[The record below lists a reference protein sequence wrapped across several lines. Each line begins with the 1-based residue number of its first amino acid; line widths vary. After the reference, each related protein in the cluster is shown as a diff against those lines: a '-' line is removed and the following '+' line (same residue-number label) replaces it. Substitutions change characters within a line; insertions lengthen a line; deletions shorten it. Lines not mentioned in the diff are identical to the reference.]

1 MKVLVERLNNNS
13 TFEKIIGWTKLAG
26 AVGIFQLMIQAI
38 SFACGIFVIRL
49 LPTQEYALYT
59 LANTTLG
66 AMTILADGGIAAGV
80 MAQGGQVWQDREQF
94 GKVLATG
101 LNLRKKFAAISLV
114 IFLPGLLYL
123 LHYHG
128 ASWATAALISV
139 SIVPAFFTALSGT
152 LFSIVPRLAQH
163 IVPLQKVEL
172 GASVGRLVLL
182 GLSIFAFPVAFIALL
197 AAGLPQFWSNFQLK
211 NISKAF
217 VDDKQKPDAEIRV
230 QIFAM
235 VKRLLPESIYYCIS
249 GQLTIWIIS
258 ILGST
263 AAVAQVGALG
273 RVSILFILIST
284 ITSSLVVPRFARL
297 PNDANTLLKRF
308 LQIQL
313 GLTGA
318 YILIVGACWL
328 FSSQILLVLG
338 DKYTGLSKE
347 LVLLLI
353 GSTISSMA
361 GNSFYLS
368 NNRGWVINPA
378 IPIIVSIV
386 SICLGVYFLKV
397 SSLEGVLIFNIF
409 IAIPQ
414 LIVHFTY
421 AVIRARSVK

>member
-1 MKVLVERLNNNS
+1 MRVLVERLNNNS
-13 TFEKIIGWTKLAG
+13 TFEKIVGWTKLAG
-26 AVGIFQLMIQAI
+26 AVGIFQLLIQGI

-66 AMTILADGGIAAGV
+66 AMTILADGGIASGV

-101 LNLRKKFAAISLV
+101 LDLRKKFAAISLLV
-114 IFLPGLLYL
+114 FLPVLLYL

-128 ASWATAALISV
+128 ASWLTASLICA
-139 SIVPAFFTALSGT
+139 SIIPAFFTALSGT
-152 LFSIVPRLAQH
+152 LFGIVPKLAQH
-163 IVPLQKVEL
+163 ILPVQKVEL
-172 GASVGRLVLL
+172 GASVGRLALL
-182 GLSIFAFPVAFIALL
+182 ALSIFFFPLAFVAIL
-197 AAGLPQFWSNFQLK
+197 AAGLPQFWANFRLK
-211 NISKAF
+211 SIARIF
-217 VDDKQKPDAEIRV
+217 VDDKQKPDAAIRL
-230 QIFAM
+230 QIFTM

-273 RVSILFILIST
+273 RVSIIFVLIST
-284 ITSSLVVPRFARL
+284 ITAALVVPRFARL
-297 PNDANTLLKRF
+297 PNDSSILFKRF

-313 GLTGA
+313 GLIAA
-318 YILIVGACWL
+318 YVAIVGACWL

-338 DKYTGLSKE
+338 DKYTGLSRE
-347 LVLLLI
+347 LILLLI
-353 GSTISSMA
+353 GSTISSMS

-368 NNRGWVINPA
+368 NNRGWVINPF
-378 IPIIVSIV
+378 IPIAVSIA
-386 SICLGVYFLKV
+386 SICVGVYFLKI
-397 SSLEGVLIFNIF
+397 SSLEGVLIFNIL

-414 LIVHFTY
+414 FIVHFTY
-421 AVIRARSVK
+421 AVIRAKSAK

>member
-1 MKVLVERLNNNS
+1 MKVLVERLNDNS
-13 TFEKIIGWTKLAG
+13 TFGKIIGWTKLVG
-26 AVGIFQLMIQAI
+26 TVGIFQLLIQAI

-66 AMTILADGGIAAGV
+66 AMAILADGGIAAGV

-101 LNLRKKFAAISLV
+101 LDLRKKFAAISLLV
-114 IFLPGLLYL
+114 FLPVLFYL

-128 ASWATAALISV
+128 ASWVTAALIAA
-139 SIVPAFFTALSGT
+139 SIIPAFFTALSGT
-152 LFSIVPRLAQH
+152 LFSIVPKLAQH

-172 GASVGRLVLL
+172 GANIGRLALL
-182 GLSIFAFPVAFIALL
+182 ALSIFAFPLAFVAILS
-197 AAGLPQFWSNFQLK
+197 AGLPQFWSNFRLK
-211 NISKAF
+211 SIARVF
-217 VDDKQKPDAEIRV
+217 ADDKQKPDVEIRL

-273 RVSILFILIST
+273 RVSIIFVLIST
-284 ITSSLVVPRFARL
+284 ITAALIIPRFARL
-297 PNDANTLLKRF
+297 PNDSATLLKRY

-313 GLTGA
+313 GLLIA
-318 YILIVGACWL
+318 YAAVVGFCWI

-338 DKYTGLSKE
+338 NKYTGLSRE
-347 LVLLLI
+347 LILLLI
-353 GSTISSMA
+353 GSTISAMA

-368 NNRGWVINPA
+368 NNRGWVINPI
-378 IPIIVSIV
+378 IPIVVSIA
-386 SICLGVYFLKV
+386 SICAGVYFLKI
-397 SSLEGVLIFNIF
+397 SSLEGVLILNII

-414 LIVHFTY
+414 FIVHFTY
-421 AVIRARSVK
+421 AVVKARTVE